1 MSEEFSSKLKQTFE
15 DIRTMKV
22 RGAGRIARA
31 AVSALKDEIFYVSDS
46 SPEEFYKRMQAAAN
60 YLKSSRP
67 TAVSLPNGINTV
79 IKSIQKGIAQGLDLK
94 SLKEYVA
101 KEAETFIQKSIE
113 AQKKIGEIGA
123 KRIVNGDTV
132 LTHCNSQSAISV
144 IETAFKEGK
153 QIKIF
158 ATETRPRF
166 QGRLTAAYLADH
178 GIDVTLIPDTAARL
192 YMRKV
197 DKVVVGA
204 DAIAVN
210 GAVVNK
216 IGTSQIAALAFES
229 RTRVM
234 VAAETYKI
242 SPQTYWGELIEIEM
256 RSPYEVAPKSWLDRH
271 PRIKVM
277 NPAFDVTPPQY
288 IDFIVTEK
296 GIYPPQ
302 GIIMLFKELYE
313 LA

>member
-1 MSEEFSSKLKQTFE
+1 MSKEFSPQLKQTFE
-15 DIRTMKV
+15 DIRTMKI

-31 AVSALKDEIFYVSDS
+31 AVAALKNEIFNDSDRT
-46 SPEEFYKRMQAAAN
+46 PEDFLKRMETAAN

-79 IKSIQKGIAQGLDLK
+79 IKSVQKGIAQGLDLQ

-101 KEAETFIQKSIE
+101 KEAEIFIQKSVD

-123 KRIVNGDTV
+123 KRIVNGDTL

-144 IETAFKEGK
+144 IEAAFKEGK
-153 QIKIF
+153 QIKVF

-192 YMRKV
+192 YMRKI

-256 RSPYEVAPKSWLDRH
+256 RSPYEVAPKSWLDKH
-271 PRIKVM
+271 PKIKVM

-288 IDFIVTEK
+288 IDFIITEK

-313 LA
+313 LS

>member
-1 MSEEFSSKLKQTFE
+1 MSYEFSPQLKKTWE
-15 DIRTMKV
+15 DIRTMRV

-31 AVSALKDEIFYVSDS
+31 AVAALKEEVFYVNDK
-46 SPEEFYKRMQAAAN
+46 SPEEFLKRMEAAAN
-60 YLKSSRP
+60 YLKTSRP

-79 IKSIQKGIAQGLDLK
+79 IKSIQRGIAEGLDLK
-94 SLKEYVA
+94 SLKERVA
-101 KEAETFIQKSIE
+101 KEADEFIQKSIE

-123 KRIVNGDTV
+123 KRIVSGDTL

-153 QIKIF
+153 QIKVF
-158 ATETRPRF
+158 VTETRPRY
-166 QGRLTAAYLADH
+166 QGRLTAAYLADI
-178 GIDVTLIPDTAARL
+178 GVDVTLIPDTAARL
-192 YMRKV
+192 YMRKI

-216 IGTSQIAALAFES
+216 IGTSQIAALAYES

-256 RSPYEVAPKSWLDRH
+256 RSPYEVAPKNWLDKH
-271 PRIKVM
+271 PKIKVL
-277 NPAFDVTPPQY
+277 NPAFDVTPPHY

-313 LA
+313 LS

>member
-1 MSEEFSSKLKQTFE
+1 MSEEFSPKLKQTFE

-31 AVSALKDEIFYVSDS
+31 AVSALKDEVYYVSDS

-101 KEAETFIQKSIE
+101 KEADVFIQKSIE

-166 QGRLTAAYLADH
+166 QGRLTATYLADH
-178 GIDVTLIPDTAARL
+178 GIEVTLIPDTAVRL

-313 LA
+313 LT

>member
-1 MSEEFSSKLKQTFE
+1 MSTEFSPQLRQVFD
-15 DIRTMKV
+15 DIKSMKV

-31 AVSALKDEIFYVSDS
+31 AVAALKNEVFYVNDDDS
-46 SPEEFYKRMQAAAN
+46 SKFFERIQKAGE

-67 TAVSLPNGINTV
+67 TAVSLPNGVNTV
-79 IKSIQKGIAQGLDLK
+79 VKSAQKGLLIKLDINQ
-94 SLKEYVA
+94 LKEFVSKA
-101 KEAETFIQKSIE
+101 AEEFIQKSIE

-123 KRIVNGDTV
+123 KRIVSGDII

-144 IETAFKEGK
+144 IKTAFNDGK
-153 QIKIF
+153 SFKVF

-166 QGRLTAAYLADH
+166 QGRLTSAWLADA
-178 GIDVTLIPDTAARL
+178 GIDVTLIPDSAARL

-204 DAIAVN
+204 DAIAAN

-216 IGTSQIAALAFES
+216 IGTSTIAAIAKES

-242 SPQTYWGELIEIEM
+242 SPQTYLGELIEIEI
-256 RSPYEVAPKSWLDRH
+256 RSPYEVAPRAWLEKH
-271 PRIKVM
+271 PKIKVL
-277 NPAFDVTPPQY
+277 NPAFDVTPPEY
-288 IDFIVTEK
+288 IDFIITER

-313 LA
+313 I

>member
-1 MSEEFSSKLKQTFE
+1 MSYEFSENLKKTFE
-15 DIRTMKV
+15 DIRTMRV

-31 AVSALKDEIFYVSDS
+31 AVAALKQEVYAANDP
-46 SPEEFYKRMQAAAN
+46 SPEEFLKRMEAAGN

-67 TAVSLPNGINTV
+67 TAVSLPNGINAV
-79 IKSIQKGIAQGLDLK
+79 IKSIMEGMKNGLSL
-94 SLKEYVA
+94 SELKEYVA
-101 KEAETFIQKSIE
+101 NKADEFIQKSIE

-123 KRIVNGDTV
+123 KRIVSGDV
-132 LTHCNSQSAISV
+132 LLTHCNSQSAISV
-144 IETAFKEGK
+144 IETAFRQGK
-153 QIKIF
+153 QIKVF
-158 ATETRPRF
+158 VTETRPRY
-166 QGRLTAAYLADH
+166 QGRLTAAYLADI
-178 GIDVTLIPDTAARL
+178 GVDVTLIPDSAARL
-192 YMRKV
+192 YMRKI

-216 IGTSQIAALAFES
+216 IGTSQIAAIAYES

-242 SPQTYWGELIEIEM
+242 SPQTYFGELIEIEL
-256 RSPYEVAPKSWLDRH
+256 RSPYEVAPKSWLDKH
-271 PRIKVM
+271 KGIKVL

-288 IDFIVTEK
+288 IDFIITEK

-313 LA
+313 L

>member
-1 MSEEFSSKLKQTFE
+1 MSVEFSPQLKQTFE
-15 DIRTMKV
+15 DIKSMKV

-31 AVSALKDEIFYVSDS
+31 AVAALKNEVFYVNDDDASK
-46 SPEEFYKRMQAAAN
+46 FYERIQKAAD

-79 IKSIQKGIAQGLDLK
+79 VKSVQKGMQIKLDLQQ
-94 SLKEYVA
+94 LKDFVS
-101 KEAETFIQKSIE
+101 KTAEDFIAKSIE
-113 AQKKIGEIGA
+113 SQKKIGEIGA
-123 KRIVNGDTV
+123 KRIVNGDII

-144 IETAFKEGK
+144 IKTAYHEGK
-153 QIKIF
+153 SFKVF

-166 QGRLTAAYLADH
+166 QGRLTSAWLADE
-178 GIDVTLIPDTAARL
+178 GIDVTLIPDSAARL

-216 IGTSQIAALAFES
+216 IGTSTIAAIAKES
-229 RTRVM
+229 RSRVM

-242 SPQTYWGELIEIEM
+242 SPQTYFGELIEIEI
-256 RSPYEVAPKSWLDRH
+256 RSPYEVAPRSWLEKH
-271 PRIKVM
+271 PKIKVL
-277 NPAFDVTPPQY
+277 NPAFDVTPPEY
-288 IDFIVTEK
+288 IDFIITEK

>member
-1 MSEEFSSKLKQTFE
+1 MSEEFSSKLKQAFE

-46 SPEEFYKRMQAAAN
+46 SPEEFFKRMQAAAN

-256 RSPYEVAPKSWLDRH
+256 RTPYEVAPKSWLDRH

>member
-1 MSEEFSSKLKQTFE
+1 MSTEFSPQLKQTFE
-15 DIRTMKV
+15 DIKSMKV

-31 AVSALKDEIFYVSDS
+31 AVASLKNEVLYAKDDDAVKLFEHIQKAGD
-46 SPEEFYKRMQAAAN
+46 

-67 TAVSLPNGINTV
+67 TAVSLPNGVN
-79 IKSIQKGIAQGLDLK
+79 SIVKVAQKGLQIKLDVNQ
-94 SLKEYVA
+94 LKEYISKA
-101 KEAETFIQKSIE
+101 ADDFIQKSIE
-113 AQKKIGEIGA
+113 SQKKIGEIGA
-123 KRIVNGDTV
+123 KRIVNGDV
-132 LTHCNSQSAISV
+132 ILTHCNSQSAIS
-144 IETAFKEGK
+144 IIKTAFDEGK
-153 QIKIF
+153 NFRVF

-166 QGRLTAAYLADH
+166 QGRLTSAWLADA
-178 GIDVTLIPDTAARL
+178 GIDVTLIPDSAARL

-216 IGTSQIAALAFES
+216 IGTSTIAAIAKES
-229 RTRVM
+229 RSRVM

-242 SPQTYWGELIEIEM
+242 SPQTYFGELIEIEI
-256 RSPYEVAPKSWLDRH
+256 RSPYEVAPRTWLEKH
-271 PRIKVM
+271 PKIKVL
-277 NPAFDVTPPQY
+277 NPAFDVTPPEY
-288 IDFIVTEK
+288 IDFIITER

-313 LA
+313 L